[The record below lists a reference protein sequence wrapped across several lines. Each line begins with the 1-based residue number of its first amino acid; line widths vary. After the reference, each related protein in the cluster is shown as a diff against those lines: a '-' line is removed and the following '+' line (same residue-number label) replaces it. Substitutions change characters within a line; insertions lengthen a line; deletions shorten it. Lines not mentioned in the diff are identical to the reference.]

1 MTSIGTLNS
10 VKAFDRIIRIAKRFQ
25 EEGYHIH
32 FQIIGEGGEEKQL
45 KKQCCE
51 LGVQDIV
58 SFLGFMSNP
67 YPYLKESDIYV
78 STSRSE
84 GFSLVICEAMCLG
97 IPVVATPTAGAVELL
112 VGYDDDSIYQGL
124 KKLINDKQL
133 RQQYAKKAIL
143 HSEIFKADEVMRK
156 VYELFD

>member
-1 MTSIGTLNS
+1 
-10 VKAFDRIIRIAKRFQ
+10 
-25 EEGYHIH
+25 
-32 FQIIGEGGEEKQL
+32 
-45 KKQCCE
+45 
-51 LGVQDIV
+51 
-58 SFLGFMSNP
+58 MSNP

-97 IPVVATPTAGAVELL
+97 IPVVATPTAGAVELLDGGEYGVL